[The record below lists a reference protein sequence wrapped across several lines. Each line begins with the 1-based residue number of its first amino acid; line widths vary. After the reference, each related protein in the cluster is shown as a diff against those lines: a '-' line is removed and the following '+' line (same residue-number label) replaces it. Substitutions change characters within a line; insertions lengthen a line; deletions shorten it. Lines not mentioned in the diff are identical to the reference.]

1 MDCKPTRL
9 LCPWDFP
16 ARVLE
21 WVGISYSRGSCCS
34 KDRTCVPYI
43 FCTGRCIIY
52 HWATLSFL
60 FIECLGSARLNMALN
75 MDTVWWHCYPILLE
89 ENRGSGQL
97 SNVLKVRK
105 WRQGQSLSL
114 RTSVLKFLTSMSQCL
129 KSEKA
134 VGKENM
140 KESQYKIN
148 FLVITYDSS

>member
-1 MDCKPTRL
+1 
-9 LCPWDFP
+9 
-16 ARVLE
+16 
-21 WVGISYSRGSCCS
+21 
-34 KDRTCVPYI
+34 
-43 FCTGRCIIY
+43 
-52 HWATLSFL
+52 
-60 FIECLGSARLNMALN
+60 

-114 RTSVLKFLTSMSQCL
+114 RISVLKFLTSMSQCL